1 MGRARGQDGVAPDAE
16 EAPVCVG
23 VSGRWA
29 ELGQADEE
37 VGRVFRGGPERREYP
52 HFEVA
57 QTSTGQRKLER
68 FDLRN
73 RRRIKEKQGK
83 EEAELAV
90 EPAGV
95 MRDRVRHNTDTE
107 MREIIVY

>member
-1 MGRARGQDGVAPDAE
+1 MGTVVLIGIIYALD
-16 EAPVCVG
+16 VCH
-23 VSGRWA
+23 
-29 ELGQADEE
+29 ADEE
-37 VGRVFRGGPERREYP
+37 VGRVFRGGSERREYP
-52 HFEVA
+52 RFEVA

-73 RRRIKEKQGK
+73 RRSIKEKQGE

-95 MRDRVRHNTDTE
+95 MRGR
-107 MREIIVY
+107 MRRKMRKIKI